1 MKKKLASLAAAMA
14 LTAVMGGTAMAAEGS
29 LADVPKDH
37 WSYEA
42 VNQLVKDGIIEGMPD
57 GTYAGDRA
65 ISRYEMAVIVARA
78 TDKLEQANI
87 ADRALIEKMQSEYD
101 SELKTIKDDIADLKT
116 QVGKVNFYGFMRA
129 QYDHDDKDT
138 KGVDRSNDRTY
149 LDLRADYKV
158 NDNWTVKTQVE
169 THHRYSDDGSYN
181 TGFSKYSQ
189 KTWSGHDGNIKRVWV
204 EGNFANGGWVNIG
217 RAWRGLG
224 FQNVLLGT
232 ETDGIQAGIPI
243 KGTGLTASAIYA
255 SGTGT
260 GDKESIYGIGT
271 WGSVGHCVDI
281 NLNYVK
287 SDMSKGNKY
296 STGEIIAYGP
306 AGSAG
311 AGFAPGTTVLGNP
324 IYNSTTVKRDK
335 AFVLSTGINVAK
347 NVRLLNDYIQTNAD
361 DNNKSIATRI
371 NYKGTDLNDP
381 GSFGLYAR
389 YFKYGSN
396 GQIAG
401 DDEWGSTPFGS
412 KGWIVGVKYVPVKNV
427 EWETLYSQQK
437 CDYAGVDGA
446 PFDRKLFRTQVDFH
460 F

>member
-78 TDKLEQANI
+78 TDKMEQANI

-101 SELKTIKDDIADLKT
+101 SELKTIKDDVADLKNK
-116 QVGKVNFYGFMRA
+116 VGK
-129 QYDHDDKDT
+129 
-138 KGVDRSNDRTY
+138 
-149 LDLRADYKV
+149 RADYKV

-204 EGNFANGGWVNIG
+204 EGNFDNGGWVNIG

-287 SDMSKGNKY
+287 SDMSKGDKY
-296 STGEIIAYGP
+296 STGEIVGYS
-306 AGSAG
+306 GSSITG
-311 AGFAPGTTVLGNP
+311 GVLTLGDP
-324 IYNSTTVKRDK
+324 VYNSTTVTRDK
-335 AFVLSTGINVAK
+335 AFVLSTGIDVAK

-361 DNNKSIATRI
+361 DENKSIATRI

-389 YFKYGSN
+389 YFKYGEN

-412 KGWIVGVKYVPVKNV
+412 KGWIVGVKYVPAKNV

-437 CDYAGVDGA
+437 CDYAGSN
-446 PFDRKLFRTQVDFH
+446 PFDRRLFRTQVDFH

>member
-101 SELKTIKDDIADLKT
+101 SELKTIKDDVADLKEK
-116 QVGKVNFYGFMRA
+116 VGKLNFYGFMRA
-129 QYDHDDKDT
+129 QYDHDDKDG
-138 KGVDRSNDRTY
+138 KPLDRSNDRTY

-311 AGFAPGTTVLGNP
+311 AGFPSGTTVLGNP

-446 PFDRKLFRTQVDFH
+446 PYDRRLFRTQVDFH

>member
-101 SELKTIKDDIADLKT
+101 SELKTIKDDVADLKDK
-116 QVGKVNFYGFMRA
+116 VGKLNFYGFMRA

-204 EGNFANGGWVNIG
+204 EGNFDNGGWVNIG

-287 SDMSKGNKY
+287 SDMSKGHTY
-296 STGEIIAYGP
+296 STDEITGYNITKDP
-306 AGSAG
+306 ATG
-311 AGFAPGTTVLGNP
+311 AITDITPKYKSVTVP
-324 IYNSTTVKRDK
+324 RDK
-335 AFVLSTGINVAK
+335 AFVLSTGIDVAK

-361 DNNKSIATRI
+361 DENKSIATRI

-389 YFKYGSN
+389 YFKYGEN

-412 KGWIVGVKYVPVKNV
+412 KGWIVGVKYVPAKNV

-437 CDYAGVDGA
+437 CDYAGSN
-446 PFDRKLFRTQVDFH
+446 PFDRRLFRTQVDFH

>member
-101 SELKTIKDDIADLKT
+101 SELKTIKDDVADLKDK
-116 QVGKVNFYGFMRA
+116 VGKLNFYGFMRA

-204 EGNFANGGWVNIG
+204 EGNFDNGGWVNIG
-217 RAWRGLG
+217 RTWRGLG

-255 SGTGT
+255 SSTGT

-306 AGSAG
+306 GTAIPG
-311 AGFAPGTTVLGNP
+311 APSGTTVLGDP

-412 KGWIVGVKYVPVKNV
+412 KGWIVGVKYVPAKNV

-446 PFDRKLFRTQVDFH
+446 PFDRRLFRTQVDFH

>member
-101 SELKTIKDDIADLKT
+101 SELKTIKDDVADLKDK
-116 QVGKVNFYGFMRA
+116 VGKLNFYGFMRA

-204 EGNFANGGWVNIG
+204 EGNFDNGAWVNVG

-232 ETDGIQAGIPI
+232 ETDGVQAGIPI

-255 SGTGT
+255 SSTGT

-271 WGSVGHCVDI
+271 WGSIGHSVDI

-287 SDMSKGNKY
+287 SDMSKGDTY
-296 STGEIIAYGP
+296 QTSEIIGLDKDKAFKDND
-306 AGSAG
+306 AGTLQE
-311 AGFAPGTTVLGNP
+311 PNYVYKTVD
-324 IYNSTTVKRDK
+324 VKRDN
-335 AFVLSTGINVAK
+335 AFVVSAAANIAK
-347 NVRLLNDYIQTNAD
+347 NVRLIGDYVQTNAD
-361 DNNKSIATRI
+361 NNNKSAAVRL
-371 NYKGTDLNDP
+371 NYKGTNLQDP

-389 YFKYGSN
+389 YFKYGEN
-396 GQIAG
+396 GTIGG

-412 KGWIVGVKYVPVKNV
+412 KGWIVGFKYVPTKNV
-427 EWETLYSQQK
+427 EWETLFSQQK
-437 CDYAGVDGA
+437 CDFAKGDEA
-446 PFDRKLFRTQVDFH
+446 FDRSLLRTQVDFH

>member
-1 MKKKLASLAAAMA
+1 MNKKILSAAVAMA
-14 LTAVMGGTAMAAEGS
+14 LAAGISGTAMAAEGS

-37 WSYEA
+37 WSYQA
-42 VNQLVKDGIIEGMPD
+42 VDQLVKDGIIEGMPD

-78 TDKLEQANI
+78 TDKMEAANI
-87 ADRALIEKMQSEYD
+87 ADRALIEKMQAEYG
-101 SELKTIKDDIADLKT
+101 SELKTLQADVQDLKE
-116 QVGKVNFYGFMRA
+116 QVGKVNFNGFFRA
-129 QYDHDDKDT
+129 QYDHDDKNT
-138 KGVDRSNDRTY
+138 KGVDRGNDRFY
-149 LDLRADYKV
+149 LDLRGDYKV
-158 NDNWTVKTQVE
+158 NDTWTVKTQIE

-204 EGNFANGGWVNIG
+204 EGNFDNGGWVNIG

-287 SDMSKGNKY
+287 SDMSKGHTY
-296 STGEIIAYGP
+296 STDEITGYNITVNPVTGEITDIAPKYK
-306 AGSAG
+306 SV
-311 AGFAPGTTVLGNP
+311 TVP
-324 IYNSTTVKRDK
+324 RDK
-335 AFVLSTGINVAK
+335 AFVLSTGIDVAK

-361 DNNKSIATRI
+361 DENKSIATRI

-389 YFKYGSN
+389 YFKYGEN

-412 KGWIVGVKYVPVKNV
+412 KGWIVGVKYVPAKNV

-437 CDYAGVDGA
+437 CDYAGSN
-446 PFDRKLFRTQVDFH
+446 PFDRRLFRTQVDFH

>member
-78 TDKLEQANI
+78 TDKMEQANI

-101 SELKTIKDDIADLKT
+101 SELKTIKDDVADLKDK
-116 QVGKVNFYGFMRA
+116 VGKLNFYGFMRA

-287 SDMSKGNKY
+287 SDMSKGDKY
-296 STGEIIAYGP
+296 STGEIVGYTEDT
-306 AGSAG
+306 SV
-311 AGFAPGTTVLGNP
+311 PGVIKFGDP
-324 IYNSTTVKRDK
+324 IYDSTTVTRDK
-335 AFVLSTGINVAK
+335 AFVLSTGIDVAK

-361 DNNKSIATRI
+361 DENKSIATRI

-381 GSFGLYAR
+381 GSFCLYAR
-389 YFKYGSN
+389 YFKYGEN

-412 KGWIVGVKYVPVKNV
+412 KGWIVGVKYVPAKNV

-437 CDYAGVDGA
+437 CDYAGSN
-446 PFDRKLFRTQVDFH
+446 PFNRRLFRTQVDFH

>member
-1 MKKKLASLAAAMA
+1 MNKKILSAAVAMA
-14 LTAVMGGTAMAAEGS
+14 LAAGISGTAMAAEGS

-37 WSYEA
+37 WSYQA
-42 VNQLVKDGIIEGMPD
+42 VDQLVKDGIIEGMPD

-78 TDKLEQANI
+78 TDKMEAANI
-87 ADRALIEKMQSEYD
+87 ADRALIEKMQAEYG
-101 SELKTIKDDIADLKT
+101 SELKTLAADVKELKDE
-116 QVGKVNFYGFMRA
+116 VGKVKFNGFFRA
-129 QYDHDDKDT
+129 QYDHDDKDV
-138 KGVDRSNDRTY
+138 KGVDRSNDRFY
-149 LDLRADYKV
+149 LDLRGDYKV
-158 NDNWTVKTQVE
+158 NDTWTVKTQIE

-204 EGNFANGGWVNIG
+204 EGNFDNGAWVNVG

-232 ETDGIQAGIPI
+232 ETDGVQAGIPI

-255 SGTGT
+255 SSTGT

-271 WGSVGHCVDI
+271 WGSIGHSVDI

-287 SDMSKGNKY
+287 SDMSKGDKY
-296 STGEIIAYGP
+296 QTGEI
-306 AGSAG
+306 AGLDPVNPFKHNAAG
-311 AGFAPGTTVLGNP
+311 TIYEPNYVYKTVDV
-324 IYNSTTVKRDK
+324 TRDN
-335 AFVLSTGINVAK
+335 AFVVSAAADVAK
-347 NVRLLNDYIQTNAD
+347 NVRLIGDYVQTNAD
-361 DNNKSIATRI
+361 NNNKSAAVRL
-371 NYKGTDLNDP
+371 NYKGTNLQDP

-389 YFKYGSN
+389 YFKYGAN
-396 GQIAG
+396 GTIAG

-412 KGWIVGVKYVPVKNV
+412 KGWIVGFKYVPTKNV
-427 EWETLYSQQK
+427 EWETLFSQQK
-437 CDYAGVDGA
+437 CDYASGDKA
-446 PFDRKLFRTQVDFH
+446 FDRSLLRTQVDFH

>member
-129 QYDHDDKDT
+129 QYDHDDKDG
-138 KGVDRSNDRTY
+138 KPLDRSNDRTY

-311 AGFAPGTTVLGNP
+311 AGFPSGTTVLGNP

-335 AFVLSTGINVAK
+335 AFVLSSGINVAK

-446 PFDRKLFRTQVDFH
+446 PYDRRLFRTQVDFH

>member
-1 MKKKLASLAAAMA
+1 MHSDKLITVLDEK
-14 LTAVMGGTAMAAEGS
+14 GGTDWIQNFLNAPFLLPPNTKFNYISENTSMLSA
-29 LADVPKDH
+29 
-37 WSYEA
+37 
-42 VNQLVKDGIIEGMPD
+42 IITRVTGM
-57 GTYAGDRA
+57 
-65 ISRYEMAVIVARA
+65 SVIDYLYPRI
-78 TDKLEQANI
+78 LEP
-87 ADRALIEKMQSEYD
+87 LGIEKPFWE
-101 SELKTIKDDIADLKT
+101 
-116 QVGKVNFYGFMRA
+116 
-129 QYDHDDKDT
+129 
-138 KGVDRSNDRTY
+138 
-149 LDLRADYKV
+149 
-158 NDNWTVKTQVE
+158 
-169 THHRYSDDGSYN
+169 SDG
-181 TGFSKYSQ
+181 Q
-189 KTWSGHDGNIKRVWV
+189 GN
-204 EGNFANGGWVNIG
+204 NAGGWVNIG

-287 SDMSKGNKY
+287 SDMSKGDHY
-296 STGEIIAYGP
+296 TTSEIENVSLVG
-306 AGSAG
+306 GKLV
-311 AGFAPGTTVLGNP
+311 TTYKQVDVP
-324 IYNSTTVKRDK
+324 RDK
-335 AFVLSTGINVAK
+335 AFVLSTGIDVAK

-361 DNNKSIATRI
+361 DENKSIATRI

-412 KGWIVGVKYVPVKNV
+412 KGWIVGVKYVPAKNV

-437 CDYAGVDGA
+437 CDYAGSN
-446 PFDRKLFRTQVDFH
+446 PYDRRLFRTQVDFH

>member
-78 TDKLEQANI
+78 TDKMEQANI

-101 SELKTIKDDIADLKT
+101 SELKTIKDDVADLKNK
-116 QVGKVNFYGFMRA
+116 VGKLNFYGFMRA
-129 QYDHDDKDT
+129 QYDHDDKDG
-138 KGVDRSNDRTY
+138 KPLDRSNDRTY

-287 SDMSKGNKY
+287 SDMSKGHSY
-296 STGEIIAYGP
+296 STGEIVAYKPGKP
-306 AGSAG
+306 IPG
-311 AGFAPGTTVLGNP
+311 ASTAIVLGDP
-324 IYNSTTVKRDK
+324 IYNTTTVKRDK

>member
-29 LADVPKDH
+29 LADVPKGH

-101 SELKTIKDDIADLKT
+101 SELKTIKDDVADLKNK
-116 QVGKVNFYGFMRA
+116 VGKVNFNGFFRA
-129 QYDHDDKDT
+129 QYDHDDKNT
-138 KGVDRSNDRTY
+138 KGVDRGNDRFY
-149 LDLRADYKV
+149 LDLRGDYKV
-158 NDNWTVKTQVE
+158 NDTWTVKTQIE

-204 EGNFANGGWVNIG
+204 EGNFDNGAWVNVG

-232 ETDGIQAGIPI
+232 ETDGVQAGIPI

-255 SGTGT
+255 SSTGT
-260 GDKESIYGIGT
+260 SDKESIYGIGT
-271 WGSVGHCVDI
+271 WGSIGHSVDI

-287 SDMSKGNKY
+287 SDMSKGDKY
-296 STGEIIAYGP
+296 QTSEIVGLKDATLIPDADGHLQPNYEYKVVDV
-306 AGSAG
+306 
-311 AGFAPGTTVLGNP
+311 T
-324 IYNSTTVKRDK
+324 RDN
-335 AFVLSTGINVAK
+335 AFVVSAAADVAK
-347 NVRLLNDYIQTNAD
+347 NVRLIGDYVQTNAD
-361 DNNKSIATRI
+361 NNNKSAAVRL
-371 NYKGTDLNDP
+371 NYKGTNLQDP

-389 YFKYGSN
+389 YFKYGAN
-396 GQIAG
+396 GTIAG

-412 KGWIVGVKYVPVKNV
+412 KGWIVGFKYVPTKNV
-427 EWETLYSQQK
+427 EWETLFSQQK
-437 CDYAGVDGA
+437 CDYASGDKA
-446 PFDRKLFRTQVDFH
+446 FDRSLLRTQVDFH